1 MLRFT
6 SQTLLFASKLNK
18 KNAILPRR
26 VSSQLYLHYFMG
38 TAKIRADFNEKLLS
52 GKYY

>member
-6 SQTLLFASKLNK
+6 SQTLLFASKFNK
-18 KNAILPRR
+18 KNVILPRR
-26 VSSQLYLHYFMG
+26 VSSQNYLQYFMG
-38 TAKIRADFNEKLLS
+38 TAKIRADFSEKLLS